1 MAKPTARIAFLQVV
15 LGLAAA
21 AVIGR
26 AFVLQVVQHAAWTA
40 RAEERDRRA
49 RPLPA
54 HRGTIYDRD
63 GVPLA
68 VSQETYRLV
77 VIKNRIR
84 DDAEAK
90 RAIAA
95 ELGIPADV
103 VARRWQAKHPYF
115 HGPFTA
121 EQVHPLRAI
130 RGLQPQPIPDRRYP
144 LGSLARPW
152 LGSLDE
158 QRTRGVQ
165 GLELG
170 LDTLLAGRPGTT
182 SLVMDGTGR
191 LLDIPGTMIRP
202 PESGKD
208 VLLTLHADLQGIVE
222 GALREAALEQKAQ
235 GGDVVILDIKTGE
248 LLALGGGGGGGWG
261 DRLRPTSSALVE
273 PYEPGSTAK
282 IFTAAAMLRL
292 RADTSSVAGENG
304 RWALNYGGR
313 TPRTIV
319 DVHKEGGL
327 LSLATAIKYS
337 SNIAMSKFALRLRA
351 DSQFAVLR
359 DFGFG
364 TAPAIGFPGE
374 ASGVLPLPVTRPNL
388 ILTQTSWSQG
398 YELLTLAVQVAAGY
412 AAIANDGMLMA
423 PALVR
428 EVRDGP
434 GGTTRFRHVPHPV
447 RQVVAPELAR
457 ELMDYLRLATDSGGT
472 GGKAQLDRFTVIGKT
487 GTAKHAVNGV
497 YTNLYRTS
505 FAGMFP
511 GDAPQ
516 VVIYV
521 MIDRPSAGQIYGGS
535 VSAPVVRTI
544 LQQALAL
551 PNSPL
556 DRTRLTAAAPAA
568 ARRSAAASESARGP
582 VRSVPFPLA
591 GATVHG
597 ATRRP
602 VPDVLG
608 LGVRD
613 GVHRLL
619 RAGLQVR
626 LVGTGRISRL
636 EPAPGDSV
644 TPGTTITVHADA
656 ASR

>member
-1 MAKPTARIAFLQVV
+1 MAKPAARIAFLQVV
-15 LGLAAA
+15 LGLAAV
-21 AVIGR
+21 AVVGR
-26 AFVLQVVQHAAWTA
+26 AFTLQVVQHRAWTA
-40 RAEERDRRA
+40 RAEERDRRS

-84 DDAEAK
+84 DAEAAR
-90 RAIAA
+90 RAISA
-95 ELGIPADV
+95 ELGIAPEV
-103 VARRWQAKHPYF
+103 VARRWRADHPYF

-158 QRTRGVQ
+158 ERTRGVQ

-222 GALREAALEQKAQ
+222 GALRQAVQAQQAQ
-235 GGDVVILDIKTGE
+235 GGDVVILDIKSGE
-248 LLALGGGGGGGWG
+248 LLALASVRVDPATG
-261 DRLRPTSSALVE
+261 RLRPTSSALVE

-292 RADTSSVAGENG
+292 GADTSSVAGENG
-304 RWALNYGGR
+304 LWYLEYGGPKAR
-313 TPRTIV
+313 EIR
-319 DVHKEGGL
+319 DVHKEAGL

-337 SNIAMSKFALRLRA
+337 SNVALSKFALRLRA

-364 TAPAIGFPGE
+364 AYPALGFPGE
-374 ASGVLPLPVTRPNL
+374 APGQLPLPVTRPNL
-388 ILTQTSWSQG
+388 ILTQTSWAQG
-398 YELLTLAVQVAAGY
+398 YEMLTLAVQVAAGY
-412 AAIANDGMLMA
+412 AAIANGGTLLA

-434 GGTTRFRHVPHPV
+434 GGAVRYRHTPQPL
-447 RQVVAPELAR
+447 RQVVSPAIAR

-487 GTAKHAVNGV
+487 GTAKHAVNGI

-505 FAGMFP
+505 FAGVFP

-521 MIDRPSAGQIYGGS
+521 MIDRPNAGAIYGGT

-556 DRTRLTAAAPAA
+556 DRTRLAATTPTLRVPA
-568 ARRSAAASESARGP
+568 RGEPLRGP
-582 VRSVPFPLA
+582 VRRVAFPLA
-591 GATVHG
+591 GPAAHD
-597 ATRRP
+597 ASRRA
-602 VPDVLG
+602 VPNVVG
-608 LGVRD
+608 YTMRD
-613 GVHRLL
+613 GIHQLL

-626 LVGTGRISRL
+626 LIGSGRIARL

-644 TPGTTITVHADA
+644 APGTIITVHADA